1 MFTKNIQISKLEQ
14 LSAQEIEDFQNQ
26 KLQEQLA
33 YLMKN
38 STFYK
43 RMFAEHNIDWTSIKT
58 LVDLKRLPLT
68 TKNDLQQ
75 FNQDFLCVEPSEIID
90 YSTTSGTL
98 GDPVTFG
105 LTDKDLERLA
115 NNELNSFQRIGVQK
129 GDVVQLMTTID
140 RRFMAGLAYFLGLR
154 KLGAG
159 VIRVGAGVPQLQWDS
174 ILKYKP
180 KYLVAV
186 PSFLL
191 KMLDYAEKNEID
203 FKNSSVKAVLC
214 IGESLREKSLE
225 PSLLAQKITSKW
237 NIKLFS
243 TYASTEMSTAF
254 TECEFGKGGHH
265 QPDLIISEILDE
277 HNNEVEN
284 GELGELTI
292 TTLGIEG
299 MPLLRFK
306 TDDLLRKHSDKCK
319 CGSNTYRLGPV
330 EGRKQHMIKYKG
342 TTLYPPALHDILNH
356 FDEIKL
362 HLIEIYSNEF
372 GTDEILIRL
381 VSTDETDVFLA
392 KIKDYFR
399 AKLRVTPS
407 IKFET
412 FEELQPIVFK
422 PESRKPITFID
433 YRE

>member
-1 MFTKNIQISKLEQ
+1 MFSKNALTSIEFKSSEEINKFQIIQ
-14 LSAQEIEDFQNQ
+14 
-26 KLQEQLA
+26 LQEQLK
-33 YLMKN
+33 YLATHSK
-38 STFYK
+38 FYQDL
-43 RMFAEHNIDWTSIKT
+43 FEIHQIDWKSIQSIEDLVKIPVTS
-58 LVDLKRLPLT
+58 
-68 TKNDLQQ
+68 KNDLQQ
-75 FNQDFLCVEPSEIID
+75 FNSDFLCVSPTEIID

-105 LTDKDLERLA
+105 LSDKDLDRLA
-115 NNELNSFQRIGVQK
+115 INEMNSFQRIGVQK

-154 KLGAG
+154 KIGAG

-174 ILKYKP
+174 ILKYQP
-180 KYLVAV
+180 KFLVAV

-191 KMLDYAEKNEID
+191 KMIDYAEKNYID
-203 FKNSSVKAVLC
+203 YQNSSVKAVLC
-214 IGESLREKSLE
+214 IGESLRDKELN
-225 PSLLAQKITSKW
+225 PSLLTQKINSKW
-237 NIKLFS
+237 DVQLFS
-243 TYASTEMSTAF
+243 TYASTEMGTAF
-254 TECEFGKGGHH
+254 TECEVGVGGHH
-265 QPDLIISEILDE
+265 QPDLIITEILDE
-277 HNNEVEN
+277 NNEVVQD

-306 TDDLLRKHSDKCK
+306 TGDLLRKHSGKCK
-319 CGSNTYRLGPV
+319 CGSNSYRLGPV

-407 IKFET
+407 IKFEN
-412 FEELQPIVFK
+412 FEELQSIVFK
-422 PESRKPITFID
+422 PESRKPITFVD

>member
-1 MFTKNIQISKLEQ
+1 MFSKNALTSIEFQSSE
-14 LSAQEIEDFQNQ
+14 EIKEYQNQ
-26 KLQEQLA
+26 KLQEQLK
-33 YLMKN
+33 YLVTYSK
-38 STFYK
+38 FYQDLFEK
-43 RMFAEHNIDWTSIKT
+43 HQI
-58 LVDLKRLPLT
+58 DLKSIQSIEDLVKIPVT
-68 TKNDLQQ
+68 SKNDLQQ
-75 FNQDFLCVEPSEIID
+75 FNSDFLCVLPTEIID

-105 LTDKDLERLA
+105 LTDKDLDRLA
-115 NNELNSFQRIGVQK
+115 TNEMNSFQRIGVQK

-154 KLGAG
+154 KIGAG

-174 ILKYKP
+174 ILKYQP

-191 KMLDYAEKNEID
+191 KMIDYAEKNNID
-203 FKNSSVKAVLC
+203 YQNSSVKAVLC
-214 IGESLREKSLE
+214 IGESLRDKELN
-225 PSLLAQKITSKW
+225 PSLLTQKINSKW
-237 NIKLFS
+237 DVQLFS
-243 TYASTEMSTAF
+243 TYASTEMGTAF
-254 TECEFGKGGHH
+254 TECEVGVGGHH
-265 QPDLIISEILDE
+265 QPDLIITEILDE
-277 HNNEVEN
+277 NNEVVED

-306 TDDLLRKHSDKCK
+306 TGDLLRKHSDKCK
-319 CGSNTYRLGPV
+319 CGSNSYRLGPV

-412 FEELQPIVFK
+412 FEELQSIVFK

>member
-1 MFTKNIQISKLEQ
+1 MFSKNALTSIELQSIE
-14 LSAQEIEDFQNQ
+14 EIKEFQNQ
-26 KLQEQLA
+26 KLQEQIKYLA
-33 YLMKN
+33 THSK
-38 STFYK
+38 FYQDLFK
-43 RMFAEHNIDWTSIKT
+43 KYQIDWQSIQT
-58 LVDLKRLPLT
+58 TEDLKLIPVT
-68 TKNDLQQ
+68 TKNDLHQYN
-75 FNQDFLCVEPSEIID
+75 FDFLCVPSTEIID

-105 LTDKDLERLA
+105 LTDKDLDRLA
-115 NNELNSFQRIGVQK
+115 TNEMNSFQRIGVQK

-154 KLGAG
+154 KIGAG

-174 ILKYKP
+174 ILKYQP
-180 KYLVAV
+180 KFLVAV

-191 KMLDYAEKNEID
+191 KMLDYAEKNNID
-203 FKNSSVKAVLC
+203 YQNSSVKSVLC
-214 IGESLREKSLE
+214 IGESLRDKDLNS
-225 PSLLAQKITSKW
+225 SLLTQKINSKW

-243 TYASTEMSTAF
+243 TYASTEMGTAF
-254 TECEFGKGGHH
+254 TECDESVGGHH
-265 QPDLIISEILDE
+265 QPDLIITEILDE
-277 HNNEVEN
+277 NNEVVQD

-306 TDDLLRKHSDKCK
+306 TGDLLRKHSNKCK
-319 CGSNTYRLGPV
+319 CGSNSYRLGPV

-381 VSTDETDVFLA
+381 VSTDETDDFLA

-412 FEELQPIVFK
+412 FEELQSIVFK
-422 PESRKPITFID
+422 PESRKPITFVD
-433 YRE
+433 YRES

>member
-1 MFTKNIQISKLEQ
+1 MFSKNALTSLE
-14 LSAQEIEDFQNQ
+14 LRSLEEIKEFQNQ
-26 KLQEQLA
+26 KLQEQIKYLA
-33 YLMKN
+33 THSK
-38 STFYK
+38 FYQDLFK
-43 RMFAEHNIDWTSIKT
+43 KQQIDWQSIQT
-58 LVDLKRLPLT
+58 TEDLKLIPVT

-75 FNQDFLCVEPSEIID
+75 YNFDFLCVPPTEIID

-105 LTDKDLERLA
+105 LTDKDLDRLA
-115 NNELNSFQRIGVQK
+115 TNEMNSFQRIGVQK

-154 KLGAG
+154 KIGAG
-159 VIRVGAGVPQLQWDS
+159 IIRVGAGVPQLQWDS
-174 ILKYKP
+174 ILKYQP
-180 KYLVAV
+180 KFLVAV

-191 KMLDYAEKNEID
+191 KMLDYAEKNNID
-203 FKNSSVKAVLC
+203 YQNSSVKSVLC
-214 IGESLREKSLE
+214 IGESLRDKDLN
-225 PSLLAQKITSKW
+225 PSLLTQKINSKW
-237 NIKLFS
+237 NIQLFS
-243 TYASTEMSTAF
+243 TYASTEMGTAF
-254 TECEFGKGGHH
+254 TECDESFGGHH
-265 QPDLIISEILDE
+265 QPDLIITEILDE
-277 HNNEVEN
+277 NNEVVQD

-306 TDDLLRKHSDKCK
+306 TGDLLRKHSDKCK
-319 CGSNTYRLGPV
+319 CGSNSYRLGPV

-381 VSTDETDVFLA
+381 VSSDETDDFLA

-412 FEELQPIVFK
+412 FEELQSIVFK
-422 PESRKPITFID
+422 PESRKPITFVD
-433 YRE
+433 YRES

>member
-1 MFTKNIQISKLEQ
+1 MFSKNALTSIEFKSSE
-14 LSAQEIEDFQNQ
+14 EIKEYQNQ
-26 KLQEQLA
+26 KLQEQLK
-33 YLMKN
+33 YLVTHSK
-38 STFYK
+38 FYQDL
-43 RMFAEHNIDWTSIKT
+43 FEIHQIDWKSIQSIEDLVKIPVTS
-58 LVDLKRLPLT
+58 
-68 TKNDLQQ
+68 KNDLQQ
-75 FNQDFLCVEPSEIID
+75 FNSDFLCVLPTEIID

-105 LTDKDLERLA
+105 LSDKDLDRLA
-115 NNELNSFQRIGVQK
+115 INEMNSFQRIGVQK

-154 KLGAG
+154 KIGAG

-174 ILKYKP
+174 ILKYQP
-180 KYLVAV
+180 KFLVAV

-191 KMLDYAEKNEID
+191 KMIDYAEKNYID
-203 FKNSSVKAVLC
+203 YQNSSVKAVLC
-214 IGESLREKSLE
+214 IGESLRDKELN
-225 PSLLAQKITSKW
+225 PSLLTQKINSKW
-237 NIKLFS
+237 DVQLFS
-243 TYASTEMSTAF
+243 TYASTEMGTAF
-254 TECEFGKGGHH
+254 TECEVGVGGHH
-265 QPDLIISEILDE
+265 QPDLIITEILDE
-277 HNNEVEN
+277 NNEVVQD

-306 TDDLLRKHSDKCK
+306 TGDLLRKHSDKCK

>member
-1 MFTKNIQISKLEQ
+1 MFSKNALTSIEFQSSE
-14 LSAQEIEDFQNQ
+14 EIKEYQNQ
-26 KLQEQLA
+26 KLQEQLK
-33 YLMKN
+33 YLVTYSK
-38 STFYK
+38 FYQDLFEK
-43 RMFAEHNIDWTSIKT
+43 HQI
-58 LVDLKRLPLT
+58 DLKSIQSIEDLVKIPVT
-68 TKNDLQQ
+68 SKNDLQQ
-75 FNQDFLCVEPSEIID
+75 FNSDFLCVLPTEIID

-105 LTDKDLERLA
+105 LTDKDLDRLA
-115 NNELNSFQRIGVQK
+115 TNEMNSFQRIGVQK

-154 KLGAG
+154 KIGAG

-174 ILKYKP
+174 ILKYQP

-191 KMLDYAEKNEID
+191 KMIDYAEKNNID
-203 FKNSSVKAVLC
+203 YQNSSVKAVLC
-214 IGESLREKSLE
+214 IGESLRDKELN
-225 PSLLAQKITSKW
+225 PSLLTQKINSKW
-237 NIKLFS
+237 DVQLFS
-243 TYASTEMSTAF
+243 TYASTEMGTAF
-254 TECEFGKGGHH
+254 TECEVGVGGHH
-265 QPDLIISEILDE
+265 QPDLIITEILDE
-277 HNNEVEN
+277 NNEVVED

-306 TDDLLRKHSDKCK
+306 TGDLLRKHSDKCK
-319 CGSNTYRLGPV
+319 CGSNSYRLGPV

-407 IKFET
+407 IKFEN
-412 FEELQPIVFK
+412 FEELQSIVFK
-422 PESRKPITFID
+422 PESRKPITFVD

>member
-1 MFTKNIQISKLEQ
+1 MFSKNALTSIELQSIE
-14 LSAQEIEDFQNQ
+14 EIKEFQNQ
-26 KLQEQLA
+26 KLQEQIKYLA
-33 YLMKN
+33 THSK
-38 STFYK
+38 FYQDLFK
-43 RMFAEHNIDWTSIKT
+43 KYQIDWQSIQT
-58 LVDLKRLPLT
+58 TEDLKLIPVT

-75 FNQDFLCVEPSEIID
+75 YNFDFLCVPPTEIID
-90 YSTTSGTL
+90 YSATSGTL

-105 LTDKDLERLA
+105 LTDKDLDRLA
-115 NNELNSFQRIGVQK
+115 TNEMNSFQRIGVQK

-154 KLGAG
+154 KIGAG
-159 VIRVGAGVPQLQWDS
+159 IIRVGAGVPQLQWDS
-174 ILKYKP
+174 ILKYQP
-180 KYLVAV
+180 KFLVAV

-191 KMLDYAEKNEID
+191 KMLDYAEKNNID
-203 FKNSSVKAVLC
+203 YQNSSVKSVLC
-214 IGESLREKSLE
+214 IGESLRDKDLNS
-225 PSLLAQKITSKW
+225 SLLTQKINSKW
-237 NIKLFS
+237 NIQLFS
-243 TYASTEMSTAF
+243 TYASTEMGTAF
-254 TECEFGKGGHH
+254 TECGESVGGHH
-265 QPDLIISEILDE
+265 QPDLIITEILDE
-277 HNNEVEN
+277 NNEVVQD

-306 TDDLLRKHSDKCK
+306 TGDLLRKHSDKCK
-319 CGSNTYRLGPV
+319 CGSNSYRLGPV

-381 VSTDETDVFLA
+381 VSTDETDDFLA

-412 FEELQPIVFK
+412 FEELQSIVFK
-422 PESRKPITFID
+422 PESRKPITFVD

>member
-1 MFTKNIQISKLEQ
+1 MI
-14 LSAQEIEDFQNQ
+14 
-26 KLQEQLA
+26 
-33 YLMKN
+33 
-38 STFYK
+38 
-43 RMFAEHNIDWTSIKT
+43 
-58 LVDLKRLPLT
+58 
-68 TKNDLQQ
+68 
-75 FNQDFLCVEPSEIID
+75 
-90 YSTTSGTL
+90 
-98 GDPVTFG
+98 
-105 LTDKDLERLA
+105 
-115 NNELNSFQRIGVQK
+115 
-129 GDVVQLMTTID
+129 
-140 RRFMAGLAYFLGLR
+140 
-154 KLGAG
+154 
-159 VIRVGAGVPQLQWDS
+159 
-174 ILKYKP
+174 
-180 KYLVAV
+180 
-186 PSFLL
+186 
-191 KMLDYAEKNEID
+191 DYAEKNYID
-203 FKNSSVKAVLC
+203 YQNSSVKAVLC
-214 IGESLREKSLE
+214 IGESLRDKELN
-225 PSLLAQKITSKW
+225 PSLLTQKINSKW
-237 NIKLFS
+237 DVQLFS
-243 TYASTEMSTAF
+243 TYASTEMGTAF
-254 TECEFGKGGHH
+254 TECEVGVGGHH
-265 QPDLIISEILDE
+265 QPDLIITEILDE
-277 HNNEVEN
+277 NNEVVQD

-306 TDDLLRKHSDKCK
+306 TGDLLRKHSDKCK